1 MIAPALRLLRLT
13 VLLTLL
19 PALAVAAAP
28 RTLAD
33 FQPAAASFHAVLTL
47 PDFERTPAELEATVA
62 KVIAGGDATLNLIA
76 GQDPG
81 QVTFAGTIGALD
93 DITFRYKNAYYRLG
107 FIQETHP
114 EKAMRDKASE
124 MSVKL
129 QQWGIGLDYRED
141 VYAAVR
147 AYAKTSPALTGE
159 DLKIFEETLRDY
171 RRAGLDLPPAGRK
184 EVERLR
190 QELAKLETDFAN
202 NINQARAPLVFTKAE
217 LAGVPES
224 FLASPGVKTGD
235 DQYTVM
241 ANITWHATAVLDN
254 ARREDIRRKVYAVR
268 DQLARDANAP
278 LLSQIVELRADI
290 ARRLGYSSWA
300 DYVIEI
306 KMAKNGATA
315 QQFENDITAG
325 LQPKFDAEL
334 AVLRKLKAAE
344 TGEAAPVI
352 NLWDARYYINQ
363 LKKQRYDIDTE
374 QLRVYFP
381 YQATLEGMFRIYERI
396 FGLKFA
402 LIEAPYKWVGDLQL
416 YVVTDAATGEPMGCF
431 YLDMFPR
438 EGKFNHFACFELT
451 PGKRLDD
458 GSYQRPVVSLVCN
471 FPPPSPGQPSLLK
484 HEDAETLFHEFGH
497 VMHNVLTRAK
507 FARHAG
513 SDVPGDFVEAPSQ
526 MLENWVW
533 DKKVL
538 DTFAADYRDPAKKIP
553 AEIIAQLKQAK
564 LATMGMFYRRQLAF
578 GQLDLALHAHFEPGR
593 KIDAVALTNPILSQV
608 YLPVLPETTFVTYF
622 GHLVGYDAGYYGYAW
637 ADAIAADMAT
647 VFQNAPD
654 GFLDQTAGLRLRN
667 AIYATGDS
675 RDVSE
680 SIEKFLGRPR
690 SLKPFL
696 KKIGIE

>member
-1 MIAPALRLLRLT
+1 M
-13 VLLTLL
+13 
-19 PALAVAAAP
+19 
-28 RTLAD
+28 
-33 FQPAAASFHAVLTL
+33 LTL
-47 PDFERTPAELEATVA
+47 PAFERTPAELEATVA
-62 KVIAGGDATLNLIA
+62 KVIAAGDATLNQIA
-76 GQDPG
+76 GQDPAK
-81 QVTFAGTIGALD
+81 VTFASTIGALD
-93 DITFRYKNAYYRLG
+93 DIDFSYKNAYYRLG

-129 QQWGIGLDYRED
+129 QQWAIGLDYRED
-141 VYAAVR
+141 VYAAVK
-147 AYAKTSPALTGE
+147 AYAQTGPALTGE
-159 DLKIFEETLRDY
+159 DRKIFDETLRDY

-184 EVERLR
+184 EVEGLR

-254 ARREDIRRKVYAVR
+254 AKREDIRRKVYAVR
-268 DQLARDANAP
+268 DQLAKDTNAA

-290 ARRLGYSSWA
+290 ARRLGYNSWA
-300 DYVIEI
+300 DYVIEV

-315 QQFENDITAG
+315 QQFEKDLTAG

-334 AVLRKLKAAE
+334 AVLRQLKAAD

-352 NLWDARYYINQ
+352 NLWDARYYTNQ

-402 LIEAPYKWVGDLQL
+402 PIEAPYKWVGDLQL

-438 EGKFNHFACFELT
+438 EGKYNHFACFELI

-471 FPPPSPGQPSLLK
+471 FPPPSPGKPSLLK

-533 DKKVL
+533 DKTVL
-538 DTFAADYRDPAKKIP
+538 DTFAADYRDPTKKIP
-553 AEIIAQLKQAK
+553 AEIIAQLKQAQ
-564 LATMGMFYRRQLAF
+564 ARHRGHVYRRQLSF
-578 GQLDLALHAHFEPGR
+578 GLLDLALHAHFQPGQKHR
-593 KIDAVALTNPILSQV
+593 RRGAHQSDPRARSTCRYRPD
-608 YLPVLPETTFVTYF
+608 TTFVTYF

-654 GFLDQTAGLRLRN
+654 GFLDRTAGMRLRN
-667 AIYATGDS
+667 EIYATGDS

-680 SIEKFLGRPR
+680 LDREIPRPPSFAAALPEENR
-690 SLKPFL
+690 HRVMPRAGTSP
-696 KKIGIE
+696 IHIDHHA

>member
-1 MIAPALRLLRLT
+1 MTASALRLIRLT
-13 VLLTLL
+13 VLLALL
-19 PALAVAAAP
+19 PAVAASAAP
-28 RTLAD
+28 QTLAD
-33 FQPAAASFHAVLTL
+33 YQPAAARFHAVLTL
-47 PDFERTPAELEATVA
+47 PAFERTPAELEATVA
-62 KVIAGGDATLNLIA
+62 KVIAAGDATLNQIA
-76 GQDPG
+76 GLDPAK
-81 QVTFAGTIGALD
+81 VTFASTIGALD
-93 DITFRYKNAYYRLG
+93 NIGFSFKNAYYRIG

-129 QQWGIGLDYRED
+129 QQWAIGLDYRED
-141 VYAAVR
+141 VYAAVK
-147 AYAKTSPALTGE
+147 AYAQTGPALTGE
-159 DLKIFEETLRDY
+159 DRRIFDETLRDY

-184 EVERLR
+184 EVEGLR
-190 QELAKLETDFAN
+190 QELAKLETDFSN

-241 ANITWHATAVLDN
+241 ANITWHATAVLDD

-268 DQLARDANAP
+268 DQLAKDTNGP
-278 LLSQIVELRADI
+278 LLSQIAELRADI
-290 ARRLGYSSWA
+290 ARRLGYNSWA
-300 DYVIEI
+300 DYVIEV

-315 QQFENDITAG
+315 EQFERDLTAG

-334 AVLRKLKAAE
+334 AVLRRLKAAE

-396 FGLKFA
+396 FGLKFTP
-402 LIEAPYKWVGDLQL
+402 IEAPYKWVGDLQL

-438 EGKFNHFACFELT
+438 EGKYNHFACFELI

-471 FPPPSPGQPSLLK
+471 FPPPSPGKPSLLK

-497 VMHNVLTRAK
+497 VMHNVLTRAI

-513 SDVPGDFVEAPSQ
+513 SDVPRDFVEAPSQ

-533 DKKVL
+533 DKTVL

-553 AEIIAQLKQAK
+553 AGVIAQLKQAK
-564 LATMGMFYRRQLAF
+564 LATEGMFYRRQLSF
-578 GQLDLALHAHFEPGR
+578 GLLDLALHAHFEPGR

-654 GFLDQTAGLRLRN
+654 GFLDRTAGMRLRN
-667 AIYATGDS
+667 EIYATGDS

-690 SLKPFL
+690 SLQPFL

>member
-1 MIAPALRLLRLT
+1 M
-13 VLLTLL
+13 
-19 PALAVAAAP
+19 
-28 RTLAD
+28 
-33 FQPAAASFHAVLTL
+33 
-47 PDFERTPAELEATVA
+47 
-62 KVIAGGDATLNLIA
+62 
-76 GQDPG
+76 
-81 QVTFAGTIGALD
+81 
-93 DITFRYKNAYYRLG
+93 
-107 FIQETHP
+107 
-114 EKAMRDKASE
+114 
-124 MSVKL
+124 
-129 QQWGIGLDYRED
+129 
-141 VYAAVR
+141 
-147 AYAKTSPALTGE
+147 
-159 DLKIFEETLRDY
+159 
-171 RRAGLDLPPAGRK
+171 
-184 EVERLR
+184 
-190 QELAKLETDFAN
+190 
-202 NINQARAPLVFTKAE
+202 
-217 LAGVPES
+217 
-224 FLASPGVKTGD
+224 KTGD

-241 ANITWHATAVLDN
+241 ANITWHATAVLDD

-268 DQLARDANAP
+268 DQLAKDTNGP
-278 LLSQIVELRADI
+278 LLSQIAELRADI
-290 ARRLGYSSWA
+290 ARRLGYNSWA
-300 DYVIEI
+300 DYVIEV

-315 QQFENDITAG
+315 EQFEKDLTAG

-334 AVLRKLKAAE
+334 AVLRQLKAAE

-396 FGLKFA
+396 FGLKFTP
-402 LIEAPYKWVGDLQL
+402 IEAPYKWVGDLQL

-438 EGKFNHFACFELT
+438 EGKYNHFACFELI

-471 FPPPSPGQPSLLK
+471 FPPPSPGKPSLLK

-497 VMHNVLTRAK
+497 VMHNVLTRAI

-513 SDVPGDFVEAPSQ
+513 SDVPRDFVEAPSQ

-533 DKKVL
+533 DKTVL
-538 DTFAADYRDPAKKIP
+538 DTFAADYRDPTKKIP
-553 AEIIAQLKQAK
+553 AGVIAQLKQAK
-564 LATMGMFYRRQLAF
+564 LATEGMFYRRQLSF

-654 GFLDQTAGLRLRN
+654 GFLDRTAGMRLRN
-667 AIYATGDS
+667 EIYATGDS

-690 SLKPFL
+690 SLQPFL

>member
-1 MIAPALRLLRLT
+1 MIAPVPRLLRLT
-13 VLLTLL
+13 ALLTLL

-33 FQPAAASFHAVLTL
+33 FQPAAARFHAVLTL
-47 PDFERTPAELEATVA
+47 PDFERTPAELEATVV
-62 KVIAGGDATLNLIA
+62 KVIAGGDATLNQLA

-81 QVTFAGTIGALD
+81 KVTFASTIGAID
-93 DITFRYKNAYYRLG
+93 NITFRYKNAYYRMG

-129 QQWGIGLDYRED
+129 QQWAIGLDYRED

-147 AYAKTSPALTGE
+147 AYANTHPVLTGQ
-159 DLKIFEETLRDY
+159 DLKIFDETLRDY

-184 EVERLR
+184 EIEGLR

-241 ANITWHATAVLDN
+241 ANITWHANAVLDN

-290 ARRLGYSSWA
+290 ARRLGYNSWA
-300 DYVIEI
+300 DYVIEV
-306 KMAKNGATA
+306 KMAKNGTTA

-344 TGEAAPVI
+344 TGETAPVI

-402 LIEAPYKWVGDLQL
+402 PIEAPYKWVGDLQL

-471 FPPPSPGQPSLLK
+471 FPPPSPGKPSLLK

-533 DKKVL
+533 DKTVL

-564 LATMGMFYRRQLAF
+564 LATEGMFYRRQLSF

-647 VFQNAPD
+647 VFQNSPD

-667 AIYATGDS
+667 EIYATGDS